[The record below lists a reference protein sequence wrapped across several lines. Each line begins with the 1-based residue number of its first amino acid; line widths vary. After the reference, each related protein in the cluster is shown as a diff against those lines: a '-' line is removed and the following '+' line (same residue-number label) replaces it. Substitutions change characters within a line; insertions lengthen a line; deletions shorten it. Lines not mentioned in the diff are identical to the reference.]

1 MYRLFHDGEVA
12 ASIHKFKAPKAEE
25 FGNKG
30 KDAEY
35 FSKLCRLLAKMVP
48 GDQKL
53 VLHMAQ
59 KVARD

>member
-1 MYRLFHDGEVA
+1 V
-12 ASIHKFKAPKAEE
+12 AEE